1 MSVDTSSPE
10 ALGGPVGSV
19 RLKTLPHRP
28 RSLGGWVAAAIVY
41 GVPTLVVLCPML
53 LFFVSS
59 FWSIQDGAL
68 DRSFTLSNYEQFF
81 ADISYW
87 GVYFATL
94 RLSAYVGLFGLFS
107 GYILAYLIWR
117 QQGKLRYIL
126 LLFSVIPLAMNYIV
140 KIFAMRN
147 ILGYNGLLNDALVF
161 AGVLDHPSKMFVFN
175 QTAVL
180 ISMCVI
186 YLPFAILPIFLSL
199 ERIPSNL
206 LAASADLG
214 ATGGQ
219 TFCRVIVPL
228 SLPGSI
234 VGALFVMVLALG
246 DFLTPQMVGGSSGF
260 TFGRAI
266 WSQFG
271 MAFNW
276 PFGAALAVM
285 LLVAIA
291 AILLVARLL
300 SAKGR
305 TS

>member
-1 MSVDTSSPE
+1 MSAETSSPQMM
-10 ALGGPVGSV
+10 GGPAGPVVLGSV
-19 RLKTLPHRP
+19 ERKRKPLVGRF
-28 RSLGGWVAAAIVY
+28 VAGLVY
-41 GVPTLVVLCPML
+41 GIPTVVILCPML
-53 LFFVSS
+53 LFLVSS
-59 FWSIQDGAL
+59 FWSIHDGNL
-68 DRSFTLSNYEQFF
+68 NRHFTLENYARFF
-81 ADISYW
+81 ADVSYW
-87 GVYFATL
+87 GVYFETL
-94 RLSAYVGLFGLFS
+94 RLAAYVGLFGLFS

-117 QQGKLRYIL
+117 QQGQLRYLL

-140 KIFAMRN
+140 KVFAMRN
-147 ILGYNGLLNDALVF
+147 ILGYNGLLNDALIF
-161 AGVLDHPSKMFVFN
+161 AGILDKPSKMFVFN

-199 ERIPSNL
+199 ERIPLNL

-214 ATGGQ
+214 ATAGQ
-219 TFCRVIVPL
+219 TFWRVVVPL
-228 SLPGSI
+228 SLPGSV

-246 DFLTPQMVGGSSGF
+246 DYLTPQMVGGSQGF

-285 LLVAIA
+285 LLLAIA
-291 AILLVARLL
+291 VILLVARVL
-300 SAKGR
+300 SKMGR
-305 TS
+305 SS